1 MTGQQ
6 TGLAIDSA
14 ATGLKFT
21 YQGFKP
27 SNVIVTYRA
36 KCGGL
41 ISPSF
46 DAMVGDH
53 PCLTPKSLNGQVF
66 KGTDN
71 LSFDVND
78 FFHGVD
84 ESSEECS
91 LTDCKVTSKTK
102 NSIVI

>member
-1 MTGQQ
+1 
-6 TGLAIDSA
+6 
-14 ATGLKFT
+14 
-21 YQGFKP
+21 
-27 SNVIVTYRA
+27 
-36 KCGGL
+36 
-41 ISPSF
+41 
-46 DAMVGDH
+46 MVGDH

-102 NSIVI
+102 NSIVIQAQSAGFDGGDDAKITKDGQSLQVTKTENGLKRGLHIAVINPTNG